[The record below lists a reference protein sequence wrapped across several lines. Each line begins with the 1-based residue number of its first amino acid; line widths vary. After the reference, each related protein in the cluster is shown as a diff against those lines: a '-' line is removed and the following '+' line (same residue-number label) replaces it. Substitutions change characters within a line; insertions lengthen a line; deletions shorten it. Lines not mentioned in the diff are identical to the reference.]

1 MGAKLFPGQV
11 PACYGGSGGKRT
23 IFTMPGHLL
32 VTLLLSVFIALLGIG
47 IIVPVMPVFAA
58 SLGAGGL
65 ALGLIIAAFSITR
78 GIFQPIV
85 GSLSDRWGRKGFL
98 VCGLLVY
105 ALVGL
110 AIPEATSVIN
120 LIVIRAFHGVGSAM
134 IVPVAMACVSDMSP
148 VGQEGRY
155 MGLLHIAI
163 FTGIGS
169 GPLLG
174 GFFTD
179 LWGMAAAFYAMA
191 GLSCLALLLVLF
203 QMPVTERKDRG
214 IRRMGIIEA
223 LRSMLTRRRTGGI
236 LLARMATMIIM
247 VPTMAFLPLLMHQ
260 WFQSSGMEIGIVI
273 ACRTLVSAL
282 LQTPF
287 GRMADRRDKTGLLQI
302 GCVVIS
308 AVMCLVSLADS
319 FWWLLVLF
327 VLLGMGEAIIWP
339 TLGAL
344 ATEEGRQYGQGTMM
358 GVFSLAMSVGVFC
371 GSLGAGFTMDLLG
384 LRWSFFIIGVLV
396 LALTMTATGLI
407 RGSSAYGSGSN
418 DPAITRTDKRS
429 SD

>member
-1 MGAKLFPGQV
+1 MQ
-11 PACYGGSGGKRT
+11 
-23 IFTMPGHLL
+23 GHLL
-32 VTLLLSVFIALLGIG
+32 VTLLLSIFIALLGIG
-47 IIVPVMPVFAA
+47 IIVPVMPVFAT
-58 SLGAGGL
+58 SLGASGV

-105 ALVGL
+105 GLVGL
-110 AIPEATSVIN
+110 AMPEATSVLN
-120 LIVIRAFHGVGSAM
+120 LIVIRALHGVGSAM
-134 IVPVAMACVSDMSP
+134 IVPVAMAWVSDMSP
-148 VGQEGRY
+148 VGQEGRS

-179 LWGMAAAFYAMA
+179 LWGMASAFYAMA
-191 GLSCLALLLVLF
+191 GLSFLAMILVWL
-203 QMPVTERKDRG
+203 QLPAPEPRDLG

-223 LRSMLTRRRTGGI
+223 LRRMLTHRRTGGI
-236 LLARMATMIIM
+236 LLARMATMLIM

-260 WFQSSGMEIGIVI
+260 WFGSSGMEIGIVI
-273 ACRTLVSAL
+273 ACRTLVNAL
-282 LQTPF
+282 LQMPF
-287 GRMADRRDKTGLLQI
+287 GRMADRRDKTGMLLG
-302 GCVVIS
+302 GCLLIS
-308 AVMCLVSLADS
+308 AVMCLVPLADS

-384 LRWSFFIIGVLV
+384 LGWSFFIIGILVLV
-396 LALTMTATGLI
+396 LTMIATSLI
-407 RGSSAYGSGSN
+407 RGSSAYAVPGA
-418 DPAITRTDKRS
+418 D
-429 SD
+429 

>member
-1 MGAKLFPGQV
+1 MQ
-11 PACYGGSGGKRT
+11 
-23 IFTMPGHLL
+23 GHLL
-32 VTLLLSVFIALLGIG
+32 GTLLLSIFIALLGIG

-85 GSLSDRWGRKGFL
+85 GNLSDRWGRKMFL

-110 AIPEATSVIN
+110 AMPEATSVIN

-134 IVPVAMACVSDMSP
+134 IVPVAMACVSDMAP

-155 MGLLHIAI
+155 MGMLNIAI

-191 GLSCLALLLVLF
+191 GLSCLALLLVVF
-203 QMPVTERKDRG
+203 QMPMLERKDRDV
-214 IRRMGIIEA
+214 RRMGIFEA

-260 WFQSSGMEIGIVI
+260 WFQSSGMEIGMVI
-273 ACRTLVSAL
+273 ACRTLVNAL

-287 GRMADRRDKTGLLQI
+287 GRLADRRDKSGLLLI
-302 GCVVIS
+302 GCLVIS
-308 AVMCLVSLADS
+308 VVMCMVPLASS
-319 FWWLLVLF
+319 FWF
-327 VLLGMGEAIIWP
+327 LLGLFILLGVGEAMIWP
-339 TLGAL
+339 TLGAY

-371 GSLGAGFTMDLLG
+371 GSLGAGFTMDLFG
-384 LRWSFFIIGVLV
+384 LRWSFLIIGILV
-396 LALTMTATGLI
+396 LALTMIAVGLL
-407 RGSSAYGSGSN
+407 RGTSAYAV
-418 DPAITRTDKRS
+418 PAAD
-429 SD
+429 

>member
-1 MGAKLFPGQV
+1 MQ
-11 PACYGGSGGKRT
+11 
-23 IFTMPGHLL
+23 GHLL
-32 VTLLLSVFIALLGIG
+32 VILLLSIFIALLGIG

-85 GSLSDRWGRKGFL
+85 GNLSDRWGRKMFL

-110 AIPEATSVIN
+110 AMPEATSVLN

-134 IVPVAMACVSDMSP
+134 IVPVAMACVSDLAP

-155 MGLLHIAI
+155 MGLLNIAI

-179 LWGMAAAFYAMA
+179 LWGMASAFYAMA
-191 GLSCLALLLVLF
+191 GLSSLALLLVVF
-203 QMPVTERKDRG
+203 QLPAPERRDLG
-214 IRRMGIIEA
+214 IRRLGIMEA
-223 LRSMLTRRRTGGI
+223 LRSMLCRRRTGGI

-260 WFQSSGMEIGIVI
+260 WFGSSGMEIGLVI
-273 ACRTLVSAL
+273 ACRTLVNAL

-287 GRMADRRDKTGLLQI
+287 GRMADRRDKAVLLLTGCL
-302 GCVVIS
+302 VIS
-308 AVMCLVSLADS
+308 IVMCLVPLAGA
-319 FWWLLVLF
+319 FWQLLALF

-339 TLGAL
+339 TLGAY
-344 ATEEGRQYGQGTMM
+344 ATEEGRRYGQGTMM

-396 LALTMTATGLI
+396 LALSLVAIGLI
-407 RGSSAYGSGSN
+407 RGSAA
-418 DPAITRTDKRS
+418 PAAPATIERKLALITTPQKD
-429 SD
+429 